1 MHMEVILKET
11 IETLG
16 QEGDVVKV
24 KPGYARNFLLPRNLA
39 VLANKG
45 NLAILEQERA
55 AIEARREKTRQES
68 ESLNK
73 KLSGVNIVI
82 EQRVGQEDRLFGSVT
97 TADIAEKLKDLG
109 FDIDRR
115 RILLDE
121 PIKTAGEK
129 TVNIKT
135 GFQLSTSI
143 VVSIQPLTE
152 E

>member
-39 VLANKG
+39 VLANTG
-45 NLAILEQERA
+45 NRAILEQERA

-68 ESLNK
+68 ESLNQ
-73 KLSGVNIVI
+73 KLSGVNIII

-97 TADIAEKLKDLG
+97 AADIAEKLKDLG

-121 PIKTAGEK
+121 TIKTAGEK
-129 TVNIKT
+129 TVTIKT
-135 GFQLSTSI
+135 GFQMSSSI

>member
-39 VLANKG
+39 VLANTG
-45 NLAILEQERA
+45 NRAILEQERA

-68 ESLNK
+68 ESLNQ
-73 KLSGVNIVI
+73 KLSGVNIII

-97 TADIAEKLKDLG
+97 AADIAEKLKDLG

-129 TVNIKT
+129 TVTIKT
-135 GFQLSTSI
+135 GFQMSSSI